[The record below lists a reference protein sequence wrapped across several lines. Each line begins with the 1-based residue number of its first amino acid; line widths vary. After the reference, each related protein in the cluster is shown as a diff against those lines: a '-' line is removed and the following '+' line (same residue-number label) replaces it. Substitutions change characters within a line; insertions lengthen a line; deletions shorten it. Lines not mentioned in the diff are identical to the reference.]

1 MQMKKLLTS
10 LGLIALTLTLYAG
23 LFLLGWG
30 LGDLRGFFSEPA
42 RAAYIAFIVLMAL
55 VAPYISSLIPEGIG
69 DKGREEKHRTR
80 QDIAWATARPIL
92 VILILS
98 MPYCDRRDLLTMPDV
113 SALRWSG
120 LALVAAGFTLITWT
134 TVELGRQYSV
144 YITLQQDHQL
154 ITSGPYRYIRH
165 PRYLGVMVVA
175 LGLALLFR
183 SWFAI
188 GALPFLLA
196 LLIFRLS
203 DEEKLLQ
210 AEFGAQWE
218 AYVQRSWRLVPYV
231 Y

>member
-1 MQMKKLLTS
+1 MKKILTS
-10 LGLIALTLTLYAG
+10 LGLIVLTLTLYAG

-42 RAAYIAFIVLMAL
+42 RAAYIGFVVLMAL
-55 VAPYISSLIPEGIG
+55 VTPYVSSLIPEGIG

-80 QDIAWATARPIL
+80 QDVAWNVARPFL
-92 VILILS
+92 VILILV
-98 MPYCDRRDLLTMPDV
+98 MPYCDRHDILTTPDV
-113 SALRWSG
+113 STLRWSG
-120 LALVAAGFTLITWT
+120 LALVVAGFLLITWT

-165 PRYLGVMVVA
+165 PRYLGVMLVA

-183 SWFAI
+183 SWIALA
-188 GALPFLLA
+188 ALPFLLA

-210 AEFGAQWE
+210 AEFGGQWE
-218 AYVQRSWRLVPYV
+218 AYVQRSWRLVPFIY
-231 Y
+231 

>member
-1 MQMKKLLTS
+1 MKKLLAA
-10 LGLIALTLTLYAG
+10 LGLIALTFTLYAG

-42 RAAYIAFIVLMAL
+42 RTAYIGFVVLMAL
-55 VAPYISSLIPEGIG
+55 ATPFITHLIPEGIG

-80 QDIAWATARPIL
+80 QDVAWNVARPFL
-92 VILILS
+92 VILILA
-98 MPYCDRRDLLTMPDV
+98 MPFCDRRDLLTMPEN
-113 SALRWSG
+113 SSLRWSG
-120 LALVAAGFTLITWT
+120 LALVVTGFVLITWT

-183 SWFAI
+183 SWIALA
-188 GALPFLLA
+188 ALPFLLA
-196 LLIFRLS
+196 LLIFRLT
-203 DEEKLLQ
+203 DEEKLLRE
-210 AEFGAQWE
+210 EFGGQWE
-218 AYVQRSWRLVPYV
+218 AYVQRSWRLVPFIY
-231 Y
+231 

>member
-1 MQMKKLLTS
+1 MKKLLTS

-42 RAAYIAFIVLMAL
+42 RAAYIVFIVLMAL
-55 VAPYISSLIPEGIG
+55 VTPYISSLIPEGIG

-80 QDIAWATARPIL
+80 QDIAWNVARPFL
-92 VILILS
+92 LILILS
-98 MPYCDRRDLLTMPDV
+98 MPYCDRHDILTMPE
-113 SALRWSG
+113 SSSLRWSG
-120 LALVAAGFTLITWT
+120 LALVAAGFILITWT
-134 TVELGRQYSV
+134 TVELGRQYSI
-144 YITLQQDHQL
+144 YITLQQNHRL

-165 PRYLGVMVVA
+165 PRYLGVMMVA

-183 SWFAI
+183 SWIALV
-188 GALPFLLA
+188 ALPFLIA

-210 AEFGAQWE
+210 AEFGGQWE
-218 AYVQRSWRLVPYV
+218 AYVQRSWRLVPFV

>member
-1 MQMKKLLTS
+1 MKKLLTS

-30 LGDLRGFFSEPA
+30 LRDISGFLSEPA
-42 RAAYIAFIVLMAL
+42 RAAYIGFVVLMAL
-55 VAPYISSLIPEGIG
+55 ATPFIIRLIPEGIG

-80 QDIAWATARPIL
+80 QDIAWAVARPIL
-92 VILILS
+92 LILILA
-98 MPYCDRRDLLTMPDV
+98 MPFCDRRDLLTTPE
-113 SALRWSG
+113 SSSLRWMG
-120 LALVAAGFTLITWT
+120 LALVVAGFLLITWT

-144 YITLQQDHQL
+144 YITLQQDHKL

-165 PRYLGVMVVA
+165 PRYLGVMMVA

-183 SWFAI
+183 SWIALA
-188 GALPFLLA
+188 ALPFLLA

-210 AEFGAQWE
+210 AEFGGQWE
-218 AYVQRSWRLVPYV
+218 AYVQRSWRLVPFIY
-231 Y
+231 

>member
-1 MQMKKLLTS
+1 MKKLLAS

-30 LGDLRGFFSEPA
+30 PGDLGGFFSEPA

-55 VAPYISSLIPEGIG
+55 VTPYISSLIPEGIG

-80 QDIAWATARPIL
+80 QDVAWAAARPLL
-92 VILILS
+92 VILILA
-98 MPYCDRRDLLTMPDV
+98 MPFCDRRDLLTMPE
-113 SALRWSG
+113 SSSLRWSG
-120 LALVAAGFTLITWT
+120 LVLVAAGFILITWT

-144 YITLQQDHQL
+144 YITLQQDHRL

-165 PRYLGVMVVA
+165 PRYLGVMMVA

-183 SWFAI
+183 SWIALL
-188 GALPFLLA
+188 ALPFLLA

-210 AEFGAQWE
+210 EEFGGQWE
-218 AYVQRSWRLVPYV
+218 AYVQRSWRLVPFV